1 MKRFPRNL
9 LILIAVFLG
18 LWLIFELTARIVA
31 DFLWFQELDY
41 LSVLIKKWQTQF
53 VLGTVTAGISCIF
66 LWGNLIIASRFRW
79 QWLHDSGWVKRSI
92 PYLRG
97 EPPSVNFYNGNSSLY
112 YQESVPRFQVN
123 TATQTQSVFN
133 LSLLLPLTMIFSI
146 AIAFLVAYYTN
157 FAFSVW
163 QRGFGL
169 DWTWDKLLEAF
180 VNSNPSELSPYLW
193 LVAAVGIMVVFILGR
208 TTWSLIVLAAFLSFV
223 FSLIMAGNWTLFL
236 QFLQPTSFY
245 EQDPQFGKDI
255 SFYIFKLAVY
265 DLGDIWLNGLF
276 GYGLISIF
284 LYYLLSG
291 NSLAEGRFPGFSR
304 FQIRHLS
311 VLGGLLMLSFAWH
324 HWLKRFDLLY
334 YPRGVVYGAGFTNVH
349 VQLPLETA
357 LSLVAII
364 IAFWLFIKS
373 FTGYKKLKGTIRRR
387 RKIILALV
395 PLFIYL
401 FILVTG
407 NITSDLVQRL
417 IVLPNELEKETE
429 YINRSITMTRDA
441 FGLNDIEAETFN
453 PQGELTATDIAQNH
467 LTIENIRLWD
477 TRPILQTNRQ
487 LQQIRLYYQFADADI
502 DRYIL
507 EDERASSKQQVI
519 IAARELDYNA
529 LPDRAKTW
537 VNEHL
542 VFTHGYGFTLS
553 PVNQVAAGGLPDYFI
568 KDIGTDTEK
577 AGSLN
582 VTNKSIRNS
591 IPIENPRIYYG
602 ELTDT
607 YIMTET
613 KARELDFPSGEENVY
628 TTYQGKGGI
637 PLGNYGLRLLFAE
650 YLKDWQMLFTQNFT
664 PQTKLLL
671 RRDIKKRV
679 KYIAPWLRYDEDPYL
694 VVVDTGTEDEQPS
707 HLYWILDAY
716 TTSDRYPYSDPGA
729 NRFNYIRNSVKVVI
743 DAYNGDVN
751 FYVADLAD
759 PIVLT
764 WSKVFPQ
771 LFKILGQMPEALKNH
786 IRYPEDLFSIVSER
800 LLTYHMIDPQVF
812 YNREDQWQIP
822 QEIYAAEARPVEP
835 YYLIMRLPKERQ
847 EEFILLHP
855 YTPTARPNL
864 IAWLAARSD
873 GQAYGKLLLYTFPKQ
888 KLVYGPNQIEALINQ
903 DPVISQQISLWN
915 REGSRAIQGN
925 LLIIPIQQ
933 SLLYVEPLY
942 LEAEENSVPTLARVI
957 MVYEN
962 QIVMEES
969 LQKAIA
975 AIFPRKAKNQQ
986 EQSLL
991 NQI

>member
-1 MKRFPRNL
+1 MKRFLWN
-9 LILIAVFLG
+9 ILMAIAVFLS
-18 LWLIFELTARIVA
+18 LWLFFHLTARIVT
-31 DFLWFQELDY
+31 DFLWFQEVDY
-41 LSVLIKKWQTQF
+41 LSVLLKKWQTQF
-53 VLGTVTAGISCIF
+53 VLGSVTAGISCLF
-66 LWGNLIIASRFRW
+66 LWGNLLIASRYRW
-79 QWLHDSGWVKRSI
+79 QWLNDSGWVKRSI

-97 EPPSVNFYNGNSSLY
+97 ENLPVNSYIGNSRIS
-112 YQESVPRFQVN
+112 YQETVPRFQVN
-123 TATQTQSVFN
+123 TTTETKSVFN

-146 AIAFLVAYYTN
+146 AIASLVVYYTN

-163 QRGFGL
+163 RRGFGI
-169 DWTWDKLLEAF
+169 DWTWDKLIEAF
-180 VNSNPSELSPYLW
+180 STSHLSDLSPYLW
-193 LVAAVGIMVVFILGR
+193 LFATVGMIVVFLLGR
-208 TTWSLIVLAAFLSFV
+208 TTWSLIFLAAFLSFV

-236 QFLQPTSFY
+236 QYLQPTSFY

-255 SFYIFKLAVY
+255 SFYIFNLAVY

-304 FQIRHLS
+304 FQICHLS
-311 VLGGLLMLSFAWH
+311 FLGGLLMLSFAWH
-324 HWLKRFDLLY
+324 HWLKRYDLLY
-334 YPRGVVYGAGFTNVH
+334 YPRGVVYGAGFTDVH

-357 LSLVAII
+357 LTLVAVV
-364 IAFWLFIKS
+364 IAFWLFIRS
-373 FTGYKKLKGTIRRR
+373 FTGYKKLKGTIRKQ

-401 FILVTG
+401 LIVITG

-417 IVLPNELEKETE
+417 IVLPNELKKETD
-429 YINRSITMTRDA
+429 YINRSITMTRNA
-441 FGLNDIEAETFN
+441 FGLDSIEVKTFN
-453 PQGELTATDIAQNH
+453 PQGELTAEDINQNN

-487 LQQIRLYYQFADADI
+487 LQQIRLYYQFPDADI

-507 EDERASSKQQVI
+507 EDDTGSRKQQVI
-519 IAARELDYNA
+519 IAARELDYSA
-529 LPDRAKTW
+529 VPDRAKTW

-553 PVNQVAAGGLPDYFI
+553 PVNQVDQGGLPYYFI

-577 AGSLN
+577 PGSLN
-582 VTNKSIRNS
+582 IANETIRNS

-607 YIMTET
+607 YIMTNT
-613 KARELDFPSGEENVY
+613 KTRELDFPSGEENVY
-628 TTYQGKGGI
+628 TTYQGTGGI
-637 PLGNYGLRLLFAE
+637 PIVNYSLRLLFAE
-650 YLKDWQMLFTQNFT
+650 HLKDWQMLFTQNFT
-664 PQTKLLL
+664 PETKLLL
-671 RRDIKKRV
+671 RRDIKQRV

-694 VVVDTGTEDEQPS
+694 VVADTNTEDDQPS

-716 TTSDRYPYSDPGA
+716 TTSDRYPYSDPGED
-729 NRFNYIRNSVKVVI
+729 RFNYIRNSVKVVI

-764 WSKVFPQ
+764 WSKVFPK
-771 LFKILGQMPEALKNH
+771 LFKILGEMPEELQNH

-812 YNREDQWQIP
+812 YNREDQWEIP
-822 QEIYAAEARPVEP
+822 QEIYAAEARPVAP
-835 YYLIMRLPKERQ
+835 YYLIMRLPTAKQ

-873 GQAYGKLLLYTFPKQ
+873 NQEYGKLLLYTFPKQ

-903 DPVISQQISLWN
+903 DPVISQQVSLWN

-925 LLIIPIQQ
+925 LLVIPIQQ
-933 SLLYVEPLY
+933 SLLYVEPVY
-942 LEAEENSVPTLARVI
+942 LEAEENSVPTLVRVI
-957 MVYEN
+957 VVYEN
-962 QIVMEES
+962 QIVMKES
-969 LQKAIA
+969 LEEAIA
-975 AIFPRKAKNQQ
+975 AIFP
-986 EQSLL
+986 S
-991 NQI
+991 

>member
-1 MKRFPRNL
+1 MKRFL
-9 LILIAVFLG
+9 WKILMAIAVFLS
-18 LWLIFELTARIVA
+18 LWLFFHLTARIVT
-31 DFLWFQELDY
+31 DFLWFQEVDY
-41 LSVLIKKWQTQF
+41 LSVLLKKWQTQF
-53 VLGTVTAGISCIF
+53 VLGSVTAGISCLF
-66 LWGNLIIASRFRW
+66 LWGNLLIASRYRW
-79 QWLHDSGWVKRSI
+79 QWLNDSGWVKRSI

-97 EPPSVNFYNGNSSLY
+97 EKLPVNSYTGNSRIS
-112 YQESVPRFQVN
+112 YQETVPRFQVD
-123 TATQTQSVFN
+123 TATETKSVFN

-146 AIAFLVAYYTN
+146 AIASLVVYYTN

-163 QRGFGL
+163 RRGFGI
-169 DWTWDKLLEAF
+169 DWTWDKLIEAF
-180 VNSNPSELSPYLW
+180 STSNLSDLSPYLW
-193 LVAAVGIMVVFILGR
+193 LFATVGIIVVFLVGR
-208 TTWSLIVLAAFLSFV
+208 TTWSLIFLAAFLSFV

-236 QFLQPTSFY
+236 QYLQPTSFY

-311 VLGGLLMLSFAWH
+311 FLGGLMMLSFAWH
-324 HWLKRFDLLY
+324 HWLKRYDLLY
-334 YPRGVVYGAGFTNVH
+334 YPRGVVYGAGFTDVH

-357 LSLVAII
+357 LTLVAVV
-364 IAFWLFIKS
+364 IAFWLFIRS
-373 FTGYKKLKGTIRRR
+373 FTGYKKLKGTIRKQ

-395 PLFIYL
+395 PLLIYL
-401 FILVTG
+401 LIVITG

-417 IVLPNELEKETE
+417 IVLPNELKKETD
-429 YINRSITMTRDA
+429 YINRSITMTRNA
-441 FGLNDIEAETFN
+441 FGLDSIEVKTFN
-453 PQGELTATDIAQNH
+453 PQGGLTAEDINQNH

-487 LQQIRLYYQFADADI
+487 LQQIRLYYQFPDADI

-507 EDERASSKQQVI
+507 EDDTGSRRQQVI
-519 IAARELDYNA
+519 IAARGLDYSA
-529 LPDRAKTW
+529 VPDRAKTW

-542 VFTHGYGFTLS
+542 VFTHGYGFTVS
-553 PVNQVAAGGLPDYFI
+553 PVNQVDEGGLPDYFI

-577 AGSLN
+577 PGSLYVAN
-582 VTNKSIRNS
+582 ETIRNS

-607 YIMTET
+607 YIMTNT
-613 KARELDFPSGEENVY
+613 KTRELDFPSGEENVY
-628 TTYQGKGGI
+628 TTYEGTGGI
-637 PLGNYGLRLLFAE
+637 PIVNYGLRLLFAE

-664 PQTKLLL
+664 PETKLLL
-671 RRDIKKRV
+671 RRDIKQRV

-694 VVVDTGTEDEQPS
+694 VVVDTNTEDDQPS

-716 TTSDRYPYSDPGA
+716 TTSDRYPYSDPGE

-764 WSKVFPQ
+764 WSKVFPK
-771 LFKILGQMPEALKNH
+771 LFKILGEMPEELQNH

-812 YNREDQWQIP
+812 YNREDQWEIP
-822 QEIYAAEARPVEP
+822 QEIYAAEARPVAP
-835 YYLIMRLPKERQ
+835 YYLIMRLPTAKQ

-873 GQAYGKLLLYTFPKQ
+873 NQEYGKLLLYTFPKQ

-903 DPVISQQISLWN
+903 DPVISQQVSLWN

-925 LLIIPIQQ
+925 LLVIPIQQ
-933 SLLYVEPLY
+933 SLLYVEPVY
-942 LEAEENSVPTLARVI
+942 LEAEENSVPTLVRVI
-957 MVYEN
+957 VVYEN
-962 QIVMEES
+962 QIVMKES
-969 LQKAIA
+969 LEEAIA
-975 AIFPRKAKNQQ
+975 AIFP
-986 EQSLL
+986 S
-991 NQI
+991 

>member
-1 MKRFPRNL
+1 MKRFL
-9 LILIAVFLG
+9 WKILMAIAVFLS
-18 LWLIFELTARIVA
+18 LWLFFHLTARIVT
-31 DFLWFQELDY
+31 DFLWFQEVDY
-41 LSVLIKKWQTQF
+41 LSVLLKKWQTQF
-53 VLGTVTAGISCIF
+53 VLGSVTAGISCLF
-66 LWGNLIIASRFRW
+66 LWGNLLIASRYRW
-79 QWLHDSGWVKRSI
+79 QWLNDSGWVKRSI

-97 EPPSVNFYNGNSSLY
+97 EKLPVNSYTGNSRIS
-112 YQESVPRFQVN
+112 YQETVPRFQVD
-123 TATQTQSVFN
+123 TATETKSVFN

-146 AIAFLVAYYTN
+146 AIASLVVYYTN

-163 QRGFGL
+163 RRGFGI
-169 DWTWDKLLEAF
+169 DWTWDKLIEAF
-180 VNSNPSELSPYLW
+180 STSNLSDLSPYLW
-193 LVAAVGIMVVFILGR
+193 LFATVGIIVVFLVGR
-208 TTWSLIVLAAFLSFV
+208 TTWSLIFLAAFLSFV

-236 QFLQPTSFY
+236 QYLQPTSFY

-255 SFYIFKLAVY
+255 SFYIFNLAVY
-265 DLGDIWLNGLF
+265 DLSDIWLNGLF

-311 VLGGLLMLSFAWH
+311 FLGGLMMLSFAWH
-324 HWLKRFDLLY
+324 HWLKRYDLLY
-334 YPRGVVYGAGFTNVH
+334 YPRGVVYGAGFTDVH

-357 LSLVAII
+357 LTLVAVV
-364 IAFWLFIKS
+364 IAFWLFIRS
-373 FTGYKKLKGTIRRR
+373 FTGYKKLKGTIRKQ

-395 PLFIYL
+395 PLLIYL
-401 FILVTG
+401 LIVITG

-417 IVLPNELEKETE
+417 IVLPNELKKETD
-429 YINRSITMTRDA
+429 YINRSITMTRNA
-441 FGLNDIEAETFN
+441 FGLDSIEVKTFN
-453 PQGELTATDIAQNH
+453 PQGGLTAEDINQNH

-487 LQQIRLYYQFADADI
+487 LQQIRLYYQFPDADI

-507 EDERASSKQQVI
+507 EDDTGSRRQQVI
-519 IAARELDYNA
+519 IAARGLDYSA
-529 LPDRAKTW
+529 VPDRAKTW

-542 VFTHGYGFTLS
+542 VFTHGYGFTVS
-553 PVNQVAAGGLPDYFI
+553 PVNQVDEGGLPDYFI

-577 AGSLN
+577 PGSLYVAN
-582 VTNKSIRNS
+582 ETIRNS

-607 YIMTET
+607 YIMTNT
-613 KARELDFPSGEENVY
+613 KTRELDFPSGEENVY
-628 TTYQGKGGI
+628 TTYEGTGGI
-637 PLGNYGLRLLFAE
+637 PIVNYGLRLLFAE

-664 PQTKLLL
+664 PETKLLL
-671 RRDIKKRV
+671 RRDIKQRV

-694 VVVDTGTEDEQPS
+694 VVVDTNTEDDQPS

-716 TTSDRYPYSDPGA
+716 TTSDRYPYSDPGE

-764 WSKVFPQ
+764 WSKVFPK
-771 LFKILGQMPEALKNH
+771 LFKILGQMPEDLQNH

-812 YNREDQWQIP
+812 YNREDQWEIP
-822 QEIYAAEARPVEP
+822 QEIYAAEARPVAP
-835 YYLIMRLPKERQ
+835 YYLIMRLPTAKQ

-873 GQAYGKLLLYTFPKQ
+873 NQEYGKLLLYTFPKQ

-903 DPVISQQISLWN
+903 DPVISQQVSLWN

-925 LLIIPIQQ
+925 LLVIPIQQ
-933 SLLYVEPLY
+933 SLLYVEPVY
-942 LEAEENSVPTLARVI
+942 LEAEENSVPTLVRVI
-957 MVYEN
+957 VVYEN
-962 QIVMEES
+962 QIVMKES
-969 LQKAIA
+969 LEEAIA
-975 AIFPRKAKNQQ
+975 AIFP
-986 EQSLL
+986 S
-991 NQI
+991 

>member
-1 MKRFPRNL
+1 MKRLPRNIIIL
-9 LILIAVFLG
+9 LAVCFG
-18 LWLIFELTARIVA
+18 LWLIFELTARIVG
-31 DFLWFQELDY
+31 DFLWFQELNY
-41 LSVLIKKWQTQF
+41 LPVLLKKWQTQF
-53 VLGTVTAGISCIF
+53 ILGTVTAGISCLF

-79 QWLHDSGWVKRSI
+79 QWLHRKGWVKRSI

-97 EPPSVNFYNGNSSLY
+97 EPPSVNLYAGNSGLS
-112 YQESVPRFQVN
+112 YQGNIPSFQVN
-123 TATQTQSVFN
+123 TVTQTQSVFS
-133 LSLLLPLTMIFSI
+133 LSLLLPLTIIFSI

-163 QRGFGL
+163 QKGFGL
-169 DWTWDKLLEAF
+169 NWTWDKLLEAIF
-180 VNSNPSELSPYLW
+180 QSNISELSPYLW
-193 LVAAVGIMVVFILGR
+193 LVAAVAIMVVFILAR
-208 TTWSLIVLAAFLSFV
+208 TTWSLIFLAAFLSFV

-245 EQDPQFGKDI
+245 EVDPQFGEDI
-255 SFYIFKLAVY
+255 SFYIFNLAVY
-265 DLGDIWLNGLF
+265 DLSDIWLNGLF

-291 NSLAEGRFPGFSR
+291 NSLAEGQFPGFSS
-304 FQIRHLS
+304 FQLRHLS
-311 VLGGLLMLSFAWH
+311 ILGGLLMLSFSWH

-349 VQLPLETA
+349 VQLPLEAA
-357 LSLVAII
+357 LSLVAIV

-387 RKIILALV
+387 RKILIALV
-395 PLFIYL
+395 PLFLYL
-401 FILVTG
+401 LILIGG
-407 NITSDLVQRL
+407 NLTSDLVQRF
-417 IVLPNELEKETE
+417 IVLPNELAKETK
-429 YINRSITMTRDA
+429 YINRSIRMTRDA

-453 PQGELTATDIAQNH
+453 PQGDLTAADIAKSH

-487 LQQIRLYYQFADADI
+487 LQQIRLYYQFPDADI

-507 EDERASSKQQVI
+507 EDERASTKQQVI

-529 LPDRAKTW
+529 LTDRAKTW

-542 VFTHGYGFTLS
+542 VFTHGYGFTMS
-553 PVNQVAAGGLPDYFI
+553 PVNQVDESGLPDYFV
-568 KDIGTDTEK
+568 KDIGTEE
-577 AGSLN
+577 GGLN
-582 VTNKSIRNS
+582 VANETIRNS
-591 IPIENPRIYYG
+591 IPTENPRIYYG

-607 YIMTET
+607 YIMTNT
-613 KARELDFPSGEENVY
+613 KTQELDFPSGEENVY
-628 TTYQGKGGI
+628 TVYQGAGGI
-637 PLGNYGLRLLFAE
+637 PIRNYGLRLLFAE

-664 PQTKLLL
+664 HQTKLLL
-671 RRDIKKRV
+671 RRDIKQRV
-679 KYIAPWLRYDEDPYL
+679 KYIAPWLRYDDDPYL
-694 VVVDTGTEDEQPS
+694 VVANINQEDEQPN

-716 TTSDRYPYSDPGA
+716 TTSDRYPYSDPGE

-743 DAYNGDVN
+743 DAYDGDVN
-751 FYVADLAD
+751 FYVADPAD

-771 LFKILGQMPEALKNH
+771 LFKLLGEMPEALQSH

-800 LLTYHMIDPQVF
+800 LLTYHMIDPKVF

-822 QEIYAAEARPVEP
+822 QEIYAAEALPVEP
-835 YYLIMRLPKERQ
+835 YYLIMRLPTERQ

-873 GQAYGKLLLYTFPKQ
+873 AQAYGKLLLYTFPKQ

-903 DPVISQQISLWN
+903 DPDISQQISLWN

-925 LLIIPIQQ
+925 LLIIPLQQ

-942 LEAEENSVPTLARVI
+942 LEAEENSVPTLVRVI
-957 MVYEN
+957 VVYEN

-969 LQKAIA
+969 LEKAIA
-975 AIFPRKAKNQQ
+975 AIFPT
-986 EQSLL
+986 
-991 NQI
+991 